1 MNSHSRSCVAERTTT
16 MNEKKINEG
25 KAIVLNRMYV
35 GDYLDSNL
43 GHEVINLF
51 KADNN
56 QHYIYLNATGNF
68 AKEHQGEMGYMLFV
82 KYYNKG
88 LVEVIGMATG
98 LKDVP
103 GTDMQLNRER
113 KFDGIDED
121 IWQLQKNYIDAQTNE
136 QGEKVGISYGG
147 VSILDIFNNAEQQS
161 IFVTYKAEKVYR
173 IKRSDSEKSQ
183 IRRFIRFSNAD
194 ENSGANLPANEII
207 QLAEHQQA
215 KASLKQYIYPSDSR
229 DYDALFNDSSL
240 WEEVDVVDAEKLS
253 IETPRKVSLFD
264 ICKIQ
269 NDENRFSNALAYFM
283 ERPEYYELWTKF
295 FAKYG
300 INLKKNFTVAR
311 EESAKIES
319 TEWNHEEKPSGGRVD
334 LLIRD
339 GENIVVIENKI
350 KSDINTI
357 ATDGDDSTQLN
368 RYVNYVNWLIENNDG
383 AKPESHFII
392 LTPSYNRPT
401 IKDENMAK
409 MYSII
414 EYADLYNFLKEHLFS
429 FYNDANFVA
438 FFEAMERHTH
448 KNVNDYLYFDM
459 LEKFIRR
466 IKM

>member
-1 MNSHSRSCVAERTTT
+1 
-16 MNEKKINEG
+16 
-25 KAIVLNRMYV
+25 MYV

-51 KADNN
+51 KADNGN
-56 QHYIYLNATGNF
+56 HYIYLNATGNF
-68 AKEHQGEMGYMLFV
+68 AKEHSGKIGYMLFV
-82 KYYNKG
+82 KYYDKG
-88 LVEVIGMATG
+88 LVEIIGMATG
-98 LKDVP
+98 LNEVP
-103 GTDMQLNRER
+103 GADMQLNRER
-113 KFDGIDED
+113 KFDGIYED
-121 IWQLQKNYIDAQTNE
+121 IWQLQKSYIDAQTNE

-161 IFVTYKAEKVYR
+161 IFVTYKADKVYR
-173 IKRSDSEKSQ
+173 IKSS

-215 KASLKQYIYPSDSR
+215 KASLKQYIYPSDSS
-229 DYDALFNDSSL
+229 DYGNLFALFNDSSL

-253 IETPRKVSLFD
+253 IETQRKVSLFD

-283 ERPEYYELWTKF
+283 ERSEYYELWTKF

-339 GENIVVIENKI
+339 GENIAVIENKI

-357 ATDGDDSTQLN
+357 ATDGDDSLDSKFKANLVIT
-368 RYVNYVNWLIENNDG
+368 
-383 AKPESHFII
+383 
-392 LTPSYNRPT
+392 LTGTAMTN
-401 IKDENMAK
+401 
-409 MYSII
+409 SICTLCLS
-414 EYADLYNFLKEHLFS
+414 DLYNTLCDNGTSKRSTKKILFILSSRHNCGDNIIINKLICKIFDIALGSTGLDSLFLKSLKFVTLS
-429 FYNDANFVA
+429 NVSAYGDNFAVIIV
-438 FFEAMERHTH
+438 FLKPR
-448 KNVNDYLYFDM
+448 NYD
-459 LEKFIRR
+459 RC
-466 IKM
+466 IKSSGICKPH

>member
-1 MNSHSRSCVAERTTT
+1 
-16 MNEKKINEG
+16 
-25 KAIVLNRMYV
+25 
-35 GDYLDSNL
+35 
-43 GHEVINLF
+43 
-51 KADNN
+51 
-56 QHYIYLNATGNF
+56 
-68 AKEHQGEMGYMLFV
+68 
-82 KYYNKG
+82 
-88 LVEVIGMATG
+88 
-98 LKDVP
+98 
-103 GTDMQLNRER
+103 
-113 KFDGIDED
+113 
-121 IWQLQKNYIDAQTNE
+121 
-136 QGEKVGISYGG
+136 VGISYGG
-147 VSILDIFNNAEQQS
+147 VSILDIFNDAEQQS

-173 IKRSDSEKSQ
+173 IKSSV
-183 IRRFIRFSNAD
+183 RRFIRFSNAD
-194 ENSGANLPANEII
+194 ENSGANLPTNEII
-207 QLAEHQQA
+207 QLVEHQQA
-215 KASLKQYIYPSDSR
+215 KASLKQYIYPSDSS
-229 DYDALFNDSSL
+229 DYDNLFALFNDSSL
-240 WEEVDVVDAEKLS
+240 WEEVDVVDAENMS
-253 IETPRKVSLFD
+253 IEAQRKVSLFD

-409 MYSII
+409 RYSII
-414 EYADLYNFLKEHLFS
+414 EYADLYNFLKAHLFS

-448 KNVNDYLYFDM
+448 KNVNDYLYYDM
-459 LEKFIRR
+459 LEKFVRRIRR
-466 IKM
+466 N

>member
-1 MNSHSRSCVAERTTT
+1 MAERTTT
-16 MNEKKINEG
+16 MNEKEINEG

-68 AKEHQGEMGYMLFV
+68 AKEHQKEMGYMLFV
-82 KYYNKG
+82 KYYDKG
-88 LVEVIGMATG
+88 LVEIIGMATG

-103 GTDMQLNRER
+103 GADMQLNRER

-161 IFVTYKAEKVYR
+161 VFVTYKANKVYR
-173 IKRSDSEKSQ
+173 IKSS

-215 KASLKQYIYPSDSR
+215 KASLKQYIYPSDSS
-229 DYDALFNDSSL
+229 DYDNLFALFNDSSL
-240 WEEVDVVDAEKLS
+240 WEEVNVVDAEKLS
-253 IETPRKVSLFD
+253 IETQRKVSLFD

-283 ERPEYYELWTKF
+283 ERPEYYELWKEF

-300 INLKKNFTVAR
+300 IKLKKSFAVAR

-319 TEWNHEEKPSGGRVD
+319 AEWNHNEKPSGGRID

>member
-16 MNEKKINEG
+16 MNEKEINEG

-51 KADNN
+51 KADNGN
-56 QHYIYLNATGNF
+56 HYIYLNATGNF
-68 AKEHQGEMGYMLFV
+68 AKEHSGKIGYMLFV
-82 KYYNKG
+82 KYYDKG
-88 LVEVIGMATG
+88 LVEIIGMATG
-98 LKDVP
+98 LNEVP
-103 GTDMQLNRER
+103 GADMQLNRER

-121 IWQLQKNYIDAQTNE
+121 IWQLQKSYIDAQTNE
-136 QGEKVGISYGG
+136 QEEKVGISYGG

-161 IFVTYKAEKVYR
+161 IFVTYKADKVYR
-173 IKRSDSEKSQ
+173 ITSS

-215 KASLKQYIYPSDSR
+215 KASLKQYIYPSDSS
-229 DYDALFNDSSL
+229 DYDNLFALFNDSSL

-253 IETPRKVSLFD
+253 IETQRKVSLFD

-459 LEKFIRR
+459 LEKFVRR

>member
-1 MNSHSRSCVAERTTT
+1 
-16 MNEKKINEG
+16 
-25 KAIVLNRMYV
+25 
-35 GDYLDSNL
+35 
-43 GHEVINLF
+43 
-51 KADNN
+51 
-56 QHYIYLNATGNF
+56 
-68 AKEHQGEMGYMLFV
+68 
-82 KYYNKG
+82 
-88 LVEVIGMATG
+88 
-98 LKDVP
+98 
-103 GTDMQLNRER
+103 
-113 KFDGIDED
+113 
-121 IWQLQKNYIDAQTNE
+121 
-136 QGEKVGISYGG
+136 
-147 VSILDIFNNAEQQS
+147 
-161 IFVTYKAEKVYR
+161 
-173 IKRSDSEKSQ
+173 
-183 IRRFIRFSNAD
+183 
-194 ENSGANLPANEII
+194 
-207 QLAEHQQA
+207 
-215 KASLKQYIYPSDSR
+215 
-229 DYDALFNDSSL
+229 L
-240 WEEVDVVDAEKLS
+240 WEEVDVVDTEKLS
-253 IETPRKVSLFD
+253 IETQRKVSLFD

-283 ERPEYYELWTKF
+283 ERPEYYELWEEF

-409 MYSII
+409 RYSII

-448 KNVNDYLYFDM
+448 KNVNDYLYYDM
-459 LEKFIRR
+459 LEKFVRR